1 MKRWGVQLF
10 AITFF
15 VKEALL
21 FLVND
26 ISYPGIAVSVFFLV
40 SMLLFYKRMDLN
52 LWSKTDIGQNCTN
65 LRFFWVT
72 LHPNYE

>member
-21 FLVND
+21 FMLD
-26 ISYPGIAVSVFFLV
+26 DLSYVGIAFSVFFLI
-40 SMLLFYKRMDLN
+40 SMLFFYKRMDLN
-52 LWSKTDIGQNCTN
+52 L
-65 LRFFWVT
+65 
-72 LHPNYE
+72 